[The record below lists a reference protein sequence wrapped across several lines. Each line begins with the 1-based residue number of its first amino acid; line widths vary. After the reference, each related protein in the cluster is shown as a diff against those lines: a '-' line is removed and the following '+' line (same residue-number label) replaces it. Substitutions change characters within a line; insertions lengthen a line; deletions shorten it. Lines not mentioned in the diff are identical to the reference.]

1 MENQIKVTV
10 ENGVKELIL
19 RQGEASKIHQPG
31 DVHVGVVTISAIV
44 EFLTKKDIT
53 EEGILDSALKFSYD
67 KLKMELHYRISE
79 ANTYRIESKII
90 LNPDLTQF
98 EINSGKRYS
107 PFGLSDFIKMNRH
120 LFESKSIAMELVSV
134 LRNIKASVN
143 KAIEANKDER
153 GNRRALIDQV
163 VQTNIPESFNIE
175 LPVFKGQP
183 KMIIPVEVVIDED
196 LECMLMSP
204 DLKQIIAEQSELLI
218 GAELDKIKEL
228 HPQLRIYQE

>member
-1 MENQIKVTV
+1 MSELKLTV
-10 ENGVKELIL
+10 ENGVQELVVL
-19 RQGEASKIHQPG
+19 QGEAPKIHYPEQFQ
-31 DVHVGVVTISAIV
+31 VGGVTISAIYEYLSKSNV
-44 EFLTKKDIT
+44 SEPA
-53 EEGILDSALKFSYD
+53 ILDSVLLFSYD
-67 KLKMELHYRISE
+67 RLTMKLQYRISDR
-79 ANTYRIESKII
+79 NTHVLLTSIV

-120 LFESKSIAMELVSV
+120 LFESKSVAMELVSV

-153 GNRRALIDQV
+153 GNKRALIDQV

-183 KMIIPVEVVIDED
+183 KMIIPIEVVIDED
-196 LECMLMSP
+196 LECVLMSP